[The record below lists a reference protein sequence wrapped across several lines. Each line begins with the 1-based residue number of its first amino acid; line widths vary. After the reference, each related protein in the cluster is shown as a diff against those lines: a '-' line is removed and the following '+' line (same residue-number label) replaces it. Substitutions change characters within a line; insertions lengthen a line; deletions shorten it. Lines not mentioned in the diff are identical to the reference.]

1 MKKLLKGALTLAIA
15 TIVGIPQLQA
25 AVPNWGWSTTT
36 ESEADTYDANQS
48 DGLSY
53 VIEIKNANYSKQNVR
68 GLKGLVYTDNS
79 YQTSWPKV
87 ECYHPFSLNDA
98 TYSNGHS
105 VAQVV
110 RQFGVSMGVVYW
122 INPDKDWIYW
132 WNTVTGESGRT
143 TPTLKYPDNYTEGV
157 EQPNVAFTFDA
168 SYTGPG
174 SITNDWHGNLVHMW
188 NGETGWINS
197 SYVKGYA
204 TYKAPTKYGELI
216 DFHPKISIMNQ
227 TQYPVYRRKLDANN
241 GLVGASNDISNYN
254 YYSPK
259 SVNGPLPNPNYPAN
273 EITWGNNTYYHK
285 ASSGFRRTDFIGAS
299 GNLWSPGIK
308 NGGSYSF
315 SAYNAGWAGGYVFHA
330 RNNIA
335 FGQMFA
341 DGQYTNW
348 YLNYLLTM
356 YDGTATPNTQ
366 TTTDVTPTTAS
377 AAYTNYPHEYYFTEC
392 DELDYIWNV
401 PYSGTGEFNVR
412 ERGRYSWPGYKYNM
426 VCGQPVS
433 TVNNGTDWMNAPKI
447 DSIKGHR
454 VMVHNFWLN
463 YQPQDVVNGSPRRNG
478 QIAFR
483 SCPYSGINYVGEL
496 DGAGKLPTD
505 PSRKSPTRN
514 YSLQGWTYAYNKTQ
528 NIEPVGLIYT
538 DRATGVNCWSELERV
553 NNNVFAVYTYVPG
566 QGFSKYFI
574 TAVEKNNPV
583 TNLNVSRHCYTE
595 GTNSVP
601 GTIDAVITWNAQKY
615 DRETLHRYQIY
626 YQSYKRDASGN
637 LVSDCNQTWQLLD
650 CVDIKTA
657 TTGSYTH
664 KNVPYGGMN
673 TADTSDDYDITYLY
687 MVIPIY
693 DDSDHWGTEA
703 IATTTVTSSAPRV
716 PVTGKM
722 IQQTETVNERTL
734 YSFNLELN
742 NLNLTNNFQVPYDD
756 SNKKATTSKFI
767 VVAADDATSVAL
779 SQNTGVTMVDATKG
793 TIGNKGIAD
802 ANYSFVSHNCSHYA
816 GCAHD
821 GATFDLEG
829 KYYVEVNL
837 ASAVS
842 SGALPSIVFHNV
854 DPSVT
859 YNVKVF
865 VIAPRNYN
873 FIESDV
879 ITAKMEIPELVWST
893 TPAGFY
899 KLVGD
904 YGSLTENEDMPIGSF
919 RRIDPSTNALDE
931 NPSNPVTLN
940 NANYYGT
947 KGSTLKPIN
956 VTDEVLGT
964 LNNGVYENA
973 GWRVAYG
980 IYLYDENGD
989 LFALAQLEDQL
1000 ASAAYAACYS
1010 NVKDVI
1016 CDAIGLK
1023 VDYEKQT
1030 GEDGRTRKVYTPTNK
1045 TYTAKVD
1052 VAYRR
1057 ITDGLEVIKSTY
1069 ADLVIGSTS
1078 LSGLD
1083 VTNKAGGSV
1092 LGALHQ
1098 RSGSHFYYD
1107 DATTNGY
1114 YPYYYDAA
1122 MLLDWTADNTL
1133 NRYMGYYGASKA
1145 VCYGHYET
1153 PDKNPDEWVQ
1163 YHAGSVLS
1171 DTEISSFTNQSGM
1184 EVLKDG
1190 AIGYDGTTNS
1200 NWSALAIANDKIP
1213 LNIHYVHG
1221 SNTPLNSAEAIGAV
1235 KFDVTLTAEY
1245 PIVNLTNQKAGFRVA
1260 ENPEEYALRL
1270 DASTME
1276 VMTVPTPLTSMQV
1289 SSTSITTGVEGIIT
1303 NAAGGVKLYPNP
1315 VGSTFTLQAP
1325 MAMGEVRIFTTDGQ
1339 LVKVVKDIND
1349 TMVSINVDEL
1359 PQGMYIVSTLG
1370 VAKMMI
1376 KK

>member
-15 TIVGIPQLQA
+15 TIVGIPQMQA
-25 AVPNWGWSTTT
+25 DNDPN
-36 ESEADTYDANQS
+36 DD
-48 DGLSY
+48 LSY
-53 VIEIKNANYSKQNVR
+53 KLQVKSYKFSKDNAN
-68 GLKGLVYTDNS
+68 GLKGVAYKN
-79 YQTSWPKV
+79 
-87 ECYHPFSLNDA
+87 
-98 TYSNGHS
+98 TYSSNPTWPMTEAYTKFEDYQDKYS
-105 VAQVV
+105 FVANYQDFYNNRTTNNKTCYVK
-110 RQFGVSMGVVYW
+110 QFGVSMGVVYW
-122 INPDKDWIYW
+122 IVPTKNVIYY
-132 WNTVTGESGRT
+132 WNTVTGEVGSFVPPAATYQGQTYSFEGAT
-143 TPTLKYPDNYTEGV
+143 TGYGN
-157 EQPNVAFTFDA
+157 
-168 SYTGPG
+168 
-174 SITNDWHGNLVHMW
+174 ITHDWYGNLVHQW
-188 NGETGWINS
+188 NKIGVTSPGINTPAQ
-197 SYVKGYA
+197 GFA
-204 TYKAPTKYGELI
+204 IYKAPTTYGERI
-216 DFHPKISIMNQ
+216 TTAPKLSDMTTCNVPYDKAQ
-227 TQYPVYRRKLDANN
+227 LKAGSTTQVQMPQVWNRMTA
-241 GLVGASNDISNYN
+241 
-254 YYSPK
+254 
-259 SVNGPLPNPNYPAN
+259 PNPNIP
-273 EITWGNNTYYHK
+273 
-285 ASSGFRRTDFIGAS
+285 SSACQSLWNQSIGTPVAMDYMGAS
-299 GNLWSPGIK
+299 GDFW
-308 NGGSYSF
+308 GGSDVWSY
-315 SAYNAGWAGGYVFHA
+315 SAYFQGKASGYLFFSY
-330 RNNIA
+330 NNLI
-335 FGQMFA
+335 FGQMIA
-341 DGQYTNW
+341 EGGYANW
-348 YLNYLLTM
+348 YLNYIM
-356 YDGTATPNTQ
+356 KYHHHRTAINASLSTKVNAESLNATYGHSREFYFME
-366 TTTDVTPTTAS
+366 TDPLEYFWSVPFTG
-377 AAYTNYPHEYYFTEC
+377 AYESPGPSQSDDIIHEAICVLPHNW
-392 DELDYIWNV
+392 DNSL
-401 PYSGTGEFNVR
+401 
-412 ERGRYSWPGYKYNM
+412 GYQM
-426 VCGQPVS
+426 
-433 TVNNGTDWMNAPKI
+433 TDWMSAPEV
-447 DSIKGHR
+447 DSIKGYR
-454 VMVHNFWLN
+454 VLINSANLNQHAANTSYRTGSIELN
-463 YQPQDVVNGSPRRNG
+463 YCEYTGHDYVLKTKEPVSRNYSNLTTFYAYNNTTNGSP
-478 QIAFR
+478 
-483 SCPYSGINYVGEL
+483 L
-496 DGAGKLPTD
+496 
-505 PSRKSPTRN
+505 
-514 YSLQGWTYAYNKTQ
+514 
-528 NIEPVGLIYT
+528 
-538 DRATGVNCWSELERV
+538 TGHSVNSWNELERV
-553 NNNVFAVYTYVPG
+553 NNNVLALYTHVPG
-566 QGFSKYFI
+566 KGFSKYYI
-574 TAVEKNNPV
+574 TAVEEDNPV
-583 TNLNVSRHCYTE
+583 TYTSGSTAVEGVKVERRCYSE
-595 GTNSVP
+595 GTNTVP
-601 GTIDAVITWNAQKY
+601 GSVDALISWNAQKY
-615 DRETLHRYQIY
+615 DRETLNNYEVWYRT
-626 YQSYKRDASGN
+626 YKRDGSGN
-637 LVSDCNQTWQLLD
+637 LVTLCDDTWSLAGTSSIAYTERD
-650 CVDIKTA
+650 ADGKIIYYPDYADGDNVDGDYNPANAPKGTF
-657 TTGSYTH
+657 TH
-664 KNVPYGGMN
+664 KAIPYGGAD
-673 TADTSDDYDITYLY
+673 TEDTSDDYDIVYEY

-693 DDSDHWGTEA
+693 SASNHRGTEA
-703 IATTTVTSSAPRV
+703 YGNTTITSSAPRI
-716 PVTGKM
+716 PVNG
-722 IQQTETVNERTL
+722 TL
-734 YSFNLELN
+734 SQIKEGDKYSFNLKLDVATN
-742 NLNLTNNFQVPYDD
+742 SNLTVPFAD
-756 SNKKATTSKFI
+756 NKVKASITKY
-767 VVAADDATSVAL
+767 VLVAEDEESATALSQATSVECL
-779 SQNTGVTMVDATKG
+779 TSGMTVTTG
-793 TIGNKGIAD
+793 KGITPVFA
-802 ANYSFVSHNCSHYA
+802 SHNCSHYTA
-816 GCAHD
+816 NGYYAIV
-821 GATFDLEG
+821 EG
-829 KYYVEVNL
+829 F
-837 ASAVS
+837 SAVS
-842 SGALPSIVFHNV
+842 ASGTALPSLVWHNV
-854 DPSVT
+854 NPEVE
-859 YNVKVF
+859 YKVKVYG
-865 VIAPRNYN
+865 VANRGYN
-873 FIESDV
+873 FVETGD
-879 ITAKMEIPELVWST
+879 ITAKMTIPELVWST

-904 YGSLTENEDMPIGSF
+904 YGSLTGNEDMPIGSF
-919 RRIDPSTNALDE
+919 RRIDPATNALDE

-947 KGSTLKPIN
+947 NGSTLKPLS

-1083 VTNKAGGSV
+1083 VTNKAGGTV

-1107 DATTNGY
+1107 NATTNGY

-1122 MLLDWTADNTL
+1122 MLLDWTEDNTL

-1184 EVLKDG
+1184 EVLKGG

-1245 PIVNLTNQKAGFRVA
+1245 PIVNLTNQKAGFRVS

-1289 SSTSITTGVEGIIT
+1289 SSTSITTGVEGILT
-1303 NAAGGVKLYPNP
+1303 NAAGGVVLYPNP

-1325 MAMGEVRIFTTDGQ
+1325 MAMGEVKIFTMEGQ